1 LLNEKAVV
9 GTYMPAA

>member
-1 LLNEKAVV
+1 LNEKAVV